1 MRVFHLALQNLRN
14 HTKRSFDFDK
24 TTIIIGRNTV
34 GKTNILEALYVLSH
48 GTSFRAER
56 DLDVIQEGK
65 DFVRIEAHVKS
76 EDDEIKLTATFAH
89 SSQNSSGQAKTS
101 SYLSKKYTVNGVTRI
116 LRTFSDYFYTVLFT
130 PQDIE
135 IVTDTPS
142 IRRGYVDSILTK
154 AHKEYRIAHLK
165 YEKALRQ
172 RNRMLHDQKVGKK
185 EYKRVDYEYWEKLL
199 IENGTV
205 IHNFREAFVDF
216 VNNFKKEVFEFHM
229 SYDHSII
236 STERLYKYHFEE
248 AASGVT
254 LVGPQRD
261 DFQFSFSPKI
271 GSLRGNTSQKD
282 PILKEI
288 KEFGSRGEQRL
299 TVLQLKLIEID
310 YLKQTT
316 GEIPILL
323 LDDIFSELD
332 SENIDKI
339 YNFIEAQQTIITTT
353 HKEFVPPKILK
364 QKGLE
369 IIEL

>member
-1 MRVFHLALQNLRN
+1 MRLTHLALQNVRN
-14 HTKRSFDFDK
+14 HTKRSFDFDT
-24 TTIIIGRNTV
+24 TTIVIGKNTA
-34 GKTNILEALYVLSH
+34 GKTNILEALYILSH

-56 DLDVIQEGK
+56 DIDVIQEGK
-65 DFVRIEAHVKS
+65 DFSRIEATVKS
-76 EDDEIKLTATFAH
+76 PDDTTKLTATFAKRTPT
-89 SSQNSSGQAKTS
+89 AAF
-101 SYLSKKYTVNGVTRI
+101 LSKKYTVNGVTRT

-142 IRRGYVDSILTK
+142 MRRKYINSILEK
-154 AHKEYRIAHLK
+154 AHKEYRTALLR

-185 EYKRVDYEYWEKLL
+185 EYKRSDYEYWENLL
-199 IENGTV
+199 IENGA
-205 IHNFREAFVDF
+205 ILHSFRASF
-216 VNNFKKEVFEFHM
+216 VNYVNSFTKEVFGFKM
-229 SYDHSII
+229 IYDHSVI
-236 STERLYKYHFEE
+236 SIERLYKYHFEE

-261 DFQFSFSPKI
+261 DFQFYFLDT
-271 GSLRGNTSQKD
+271 GH
-282 PILKEI
+282 EV

-299 TVLQLKLIEID
+299 TILQLKLIEID
-310 YLKQTT
+310 YLKQAT
-316 GEIPILL
+316 GELPILL

-332 SENIDKI
+332 SDNIDKI

-353 HKEFVPPKILK
+353 HKEFVPKEILK
-364 QKGLE
+364 QREML